1 MEKQALEIY
10 HKSKIGKGQRKLE
23 NEVYS
28 KKDFYNIDD
37 LLAIMKILR
46 SENGCAWDREQNHK
60 SIRKDVLEEAYEV
73 MEAIDS
79 ENPDLLKEEL
89 GDLLLQ
95 VVFHAELETEK
106 NSFDFDDVCDG
117 ICKKLIYRHP
127 HVFGNIHVNSS
138 AEVLKNWD
146 SLKSKSKGEET
157 AAERLESV
165 PKLLPSLMR
174 GEKVCKRAANA
185 GIDCVT
191 KETAVADLKAKV
203 LRLENAVSM
212 SKEVEIEEDLGKIL
226 FACCNLSH
234 IFQKDSENA
243 LTKAIN
249 EFIMQFRKMEEKAKE
264 QGISINQVSEEELLK
279 LYSE

>member
-1 MEKQALEIY
+1 MENEIY
-10 HKSKIGKGQRKLE
+10 P
-23 NEVYS
+23 

-46 SENGCAWDREQNHK
+46 SENGCAWDKEQDHK

-95 VVFHAELETEK
+95 VVFHAELEAEV
-106 NSFDFDDVCDG
+106 NSFDFDAVCDG

-138 AEVLKNWD
+138 SEVLKNWD

-157 AAERLESV
+157 ATERLQSV

-174 GEKVCKRAANA
+174 GEKVCKRAKNA
-185 GIDCVT
+185 GIGCVT
-191 KETAVADLKAKV
+191 KETAMADLKARV
-203 LRLENAVSM
+203 SQLENAVAL
-212 SKEVEIEEDLGKIL
+212 SKEEEIEEDLGKIL

-249 EFIMQFRKMEEKAKE
+249 EFIIQFRKMEEKAKE